1 METFIIKTDNAWKSL
16 PQNISAGYVLYWYSH
31 LLLCKFC
38 VDKVTVPMHIGI
50 WGRGLQLPLPKSFR
64 LLKFFPAVI
73 KIRTDVVCCIHVS
86 TILSNQSVN
95 HHHSSVITKFNFN
108 LQRSLRRRSWWGGSR
123 CPSHKT
129 HPHSMISPSSFD
141 TQPFGPQYSSFLGE
155 KLPQPSKNIGP
166 VRLCLCIP
174 VGDKQTFMLADDF
187 LKPKSAN
194 ICRWA
199 QLLLADTVCFLQVV
213 QHVFNVMCH
222 ASWCW
227 AFVCRSS
234 LSRVHVRLQTIATS
248 SWESYIYVITFV
260 LLHANHKR
268 FRSQLPMW
276 TVISNTDAIIELT
289 WNKVFWLDVSVQH
302 KTGHEQKELL
312 WYIGYGIVGFNV
324 PIDTL

>member
-166 VRLCLCIP
+166 RTPMPMHTCRRQADVHVGWRLSQAEVCKHLPLSSAVARGHGVLSSSRPTCLQRNVSCELVLSLRLSLVSQPCPCTPTDHRDIQLRKLHLRYNVCLTSRKP
-174 VGDKQTFMLADDF
+174 QTFPIPIA
-187 LKPKSAN
+187 
-194 ICRWA
+194 
-199 QLLLADTVCFLQVV
+199 
-213 QHVFNVMCH
+213 HVNCNF
-222 ASWCW
+222 
-227 AFVCRSS
+227 
-234 LSRVHVRLQTIATS
+234 
-248 SWESYIYVITFV
+248 
-260 LLHANHKR
+260 
-268 FRSQLPMW
+268 
-276 TVISNTDAIIELT
+276 
-289 WNKVFWLDVSVQH
+289 
-302 KTGHEQKELL
+302 
-312 WYIGYGIVGFNV
+312 
-324 PIDTL
+324 